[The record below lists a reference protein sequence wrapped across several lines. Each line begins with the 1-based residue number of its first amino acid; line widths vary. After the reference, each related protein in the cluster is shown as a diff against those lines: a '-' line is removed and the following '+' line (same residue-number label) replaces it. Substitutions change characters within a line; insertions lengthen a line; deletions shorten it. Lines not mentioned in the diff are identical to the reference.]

1 MRTNCVALS
10 LCLTATLPSAA
21 TAQQHRPIPFRMNP
35 RAHSAAARLQ
45 AVTLVD
51 SAYHRARR
59 IWIYTPRDY
68 AANAPQPYPLLV
80 AFDGVEYQ
88 DTMPLP
94 LILDTLRAAGKAPAF
109 VAVLIDNGG
118 GAERIADLGN
128 AAKMIDFLG
137 RQLMPWVRA
146 HYRVTDDPAR
156 VIITGSSAGGLAAA
170 FAAFERPDLFGNVL
184 AQSGAF
190 WRGAEASNGPPYEWL
205 TSQVAGS
212 PKRDI
217 RFFVDVGKL
226 EDHATLGGAGPNF
239 LEATRRFCDAL
250 IAKKYPITCSEI
262 HEAQHA
268 PQYWMVRLPMGIV
281 ALTSHWH

>member
-118 GAERIADLGN
+118 GAERIANEFNGEVVQSDQVPL
-128 AAKMIDFLG
+128 
-137 RQLMPWVRA
+137 RQL
-146 HYRVTDDPAR
+146 PA
-156 VIITGSSAGGLAAA
+156 
-170 FAAFERPDLFGNVL
+170 
-184 AQSGAF
+184 
-190 WRGAEASNGPPYEWL
+190 
-205 TSQVAGS
+205 
-212 PKRDI
+212 
-217 RFFVDVGKL
+217 
-226 EDHATLGGAGPNF
+226 
-239 LEATRRFCDAL
+239 AL
-250 IAKKYPITCSEI
+250 QE
-262 HEAQHA
+262 
-268 PQYWMVRLPMGIV
+268 MMLPMQVGQATQPFGSIEEGV
-281 ALTSHWH
+281 RVLFLCGRDQADTSAPTFDDVYAQLNEERVNLRSRRYLRDLRRDAVIEYR